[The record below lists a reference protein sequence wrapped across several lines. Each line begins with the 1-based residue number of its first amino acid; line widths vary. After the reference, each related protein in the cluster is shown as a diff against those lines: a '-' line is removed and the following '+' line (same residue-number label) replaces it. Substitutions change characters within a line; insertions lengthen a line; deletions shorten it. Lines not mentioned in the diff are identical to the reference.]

1 MKKSILLITAFTGMV
16 SAQTTITKAF
26 NDPVVGETVNN
37 VTVNGT
43 VDNSATG
50 AGVTFQNGSL
60 TQGAAT
66 ATTYTAPSASELTT
80 FPGST
85 IKMNGLGNTVLYK
98 QTATKLEITG
108 LITPD
113 ATLNFSV
120 NNGTVIT
127 YPAAF
132 GYNET
137 DQAQGTF
144 TSSAASGIFKG
155 TITNTADAAGTLILG
170 SQTYPNVL
178 RLKSVQNLNLHQS
191 SDILFLVPIGTV
203 TNTTYTYYDNVRK
216 FPILSYT
223 SANIS
228 VPLLGINQTTTGAQ
242 ALNEV
247 FLSTVNADPASKLQ
261 IFPNPAQETIHLTGE
276 TSRYSDAKIFATDGK
291 LVRSR
296 VIKEGKVEVSDLPA
310 GVYFLEISGPSV
322 EARTLKFIK
331 K

>member
-1 MKKSILLITAFTGMV
+1 MKKTILLITAFTGMV

-26 NDPVVGETVNN
+26 NDPVVGETVNY

-60 TQGAAT
+60 TQGGAT
-66 ATTYTAPSASELTT
+66 ATTYTAPTSSELTT
-80 FPGST
+80 FPGTT

-132 GYNET
+132 GYNEV

-155 TITNTADAAGTLILG
+155 TITNTANAAGTLILG

-247 FLSTVNADPASKLQ
+247 FLSTVNEAPASKLQ
-261 IFPNPAQETIHLTGE
+261 IFPNPVQETIHLSGE
-276 TSRYSDAKIFATDGK
+276 ISRYISAKIFATDGK
-291 LVRSR
+291 LIKSR
-296 VIKEGKVEVSDLPA
+296 DIKEGKVEVSNLPA
-310 GVYFLEISGPSV
+310 AVYFLEISGKDV
-322 EARTLKFIK
+322 ETRTLKFIK

>member
-1 MKKSILLITAFTGMV
+1 MKKTILLLTAFTGML

-60 TQGAAT
+60 TQGAAA
-66 ATTYTAPSASELTT
+66 ATTNTAPTASDLIA
-80 FPGST
+80 FPGTT
-85 IKMNGLGNTVLYK
+85 IKMNGLGNAVLYK

-108 LITPD
+108 LITPE

-120 NNGTVIT
+120 NNGTAIT

-132 GYNET
+132 GYNEV

-170 SQTYPNVL
+170 YQTYPNVL

-191 SDILFLVPIGTV
+191 NDILFLVPIGTV

-242 ALNEV
+242 ALNEA
-247 FLSTVNADPASKLQ
+247 FLNVTDSAPKTKMQ
-261 IFPNPAQETIHLTGE
+261 IFPNPVGETINIKGDLSKYTTG
-276 TSRYSDAKIFATDGK
+276 KIFGTDGK
-291 LVRSR
+291 L
-296 VIKEGKVEVSDLPA
+296 IKSSELRNAQIEVSDLSSA
-310 GVYFLEISGPSV
+310 VYFLEISGKDAEV
-322 EARTLKFIK
+322 QTMKFIK